1 MPKVVLPRSAPALV
15 ALVWLVV
22 VAPRARGDDPF
33 VLTAQTTSGPP
44 ASVTASGS
52 SLPDLVDDLVRTQN
66 QFGAFEGQAFRAGLD
81 YGSIK
86 QAIRFEQN
94 AAGTSA
100 TVSIPSTGFSKTFTG
115 SSDRDVRN
123 QIRDFLLKQGSGEYA
138 RFLRT
143 VNERSLIGVT
153 DGNPLAATALLAD
166 SSFFKFGLQR
176 SPYEVGGM
184 VVESRGGGLRLDL
197 GGGVADTDD
206 GDGYFL
212 SAALS
217 SLVRFNR
224 HVGLALS
231 SPFTYRRV
239 EGAEV
244 FNGGFEAGLPV
255 VIASPITGRGAV
267 WQVTPTF
274 LGGAAGSLDLAAG
287 GTFLG
292 GGVTNSIAVPLGESA
307 EITVGNGIY
316 FFEGYGIHFGEYEF
330 DTDLSQQVLKN
341 GVKLTQALGRG
352 GFVDASITH
361 TAFLQEAAVGTY
373 LTPGVGVGLRF
384 GPTSGVRF
392 AYRGNYGD
400 GFTSHG
406 GAVTLFFNY

>member
-1 MPKVVLPRSAPALV
+1 MYKVFPSSALLFTALV
-15 ALVWLVV
+15 SLAVLTP
-22 VAPRARGDDPF
+22 AARGADPF

-52 SLPDLVDDLVRTQN
+52 SLPNLVDDLVQTQN
-66 QFGAFEGQAFRAGLD
+66 QFGAFQGQAFRAGLD

-115 SSDRDVRN
+115 STDRDVRN
-123 QIRDFLLKQGSGEYA
+123 QIRDFLLKQGATEYA

-143 VNERSLIGVT
+143 VNERSLIGVA

-176 SPYEVGGM
+176 SPYETGGM
-184 VVESRGGGLRLDL
+184 IFDRHGGGLRFDL
-197 GGGVADTDD
+197 GGGVANTDD
-206 GDGYFL
+206 GDGYFI

-217 SLVRFNR
+217 SVIRFNR
-224 HVGLALS
+224 HVGLAFA
-231 SPFTYRRV
+231 SPFTYRDV
-239 EGAEV
+239 EGAQV
-244 FNGGFEAGLPV
+244 FNGGFEVGLPV
-255 VIASPITGRGAV
+255 VITSPTTGRGV
-267 WQVTPTF
+267 FWQVTPTF
-274 LGGAAGSLDLAAG
+274 LTGAAGSLDFAAG

-316 FFEGYGIHFGEYEF
+316 FFEGYPIHLGDYEF
-330 DTDLSQQVLKN
+330 DTDLSQQILKN
-341 GVKLTQALGRG
+341 GLKLTVALGRG
-352 GFVDASITH
+352 GFVDAAITH
-361 TAFLQEAAVGTY
+361 TAFLQEAAVDSY

-392 AYRGNYGD
+392 AYQGNYGD

-406 GAVTLFFNY
+406 GNVTLFFNY